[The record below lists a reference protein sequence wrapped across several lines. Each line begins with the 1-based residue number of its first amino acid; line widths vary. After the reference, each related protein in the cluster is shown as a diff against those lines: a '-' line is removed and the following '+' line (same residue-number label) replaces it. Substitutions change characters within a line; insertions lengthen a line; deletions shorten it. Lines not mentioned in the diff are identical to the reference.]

1 MKFSK
6 ITLKKMHI
14 EYLESLINSLEYEVN
29 NNRDA
34 FEYAKKDLK
43 EAEIKEE
50 NLQYYEN
57 RVDELEM
64 KVQIG
69 ESIMAELEKMVQ
81 GESLTPLL
89 NYRKF

>member
-14 EYLESLINSLEYEVN
+14 EYLEPLINSLEYEVN

-34 FEYAKKDLK
+34 FEYAKKDLE

-57 RVDELEM
+57 RVDELGM

-69 ESIMAELEKMVQ
+69 ESIMAELEKMV
-81 GESLTPLL
+81 
-89 NYRKF
+89 

>member
-1 MKFSK
+1 
-6 ITLKKMHI
+6 MHI

-69 ESIMAELEKMVQ
+69 ESIMADLEKMV
-81 GESLTPLL
+81 
-89 NYRKF
+89 

>member
-14 EYLESLINSLEYEVN
+14 EYLELLINSLEYEVN

-34 FEYAKKDLK
+34 FEYAKKDLE

-57 RVDELEM
+57 RVDELGM

-69 ESIMAELEKMVQ
+69 ESIMEELEKMV
-81 GESLTPLL
+81 
-89 NYRKF
+89 

>member
-34 FEYAKKDLK
+34 FEYAKKDLE

-69 ESIMAELEKMVQ
+69 ESIMAELEKMV
-81 GESLTPLL
+81 
-89 NYRKF
+89 

>member
-1 MKFSK
+1 
-6 ITLKKMHI
+6 MHI

-69 ESIMAELEKMVQ
+69 ESIMAELEKMV
-81 GESLTPLL
+81 
-89 NYRKF
+89 

>member
-43 EAEIKEE
+43 EA
-50 NLQYYEN
+50 
-57 RVDELEM
+57 D
-64 KVQIG
+64 
-69 ESIMAELEKMVQ
+69 S
-81 GESLTPLL
+81 S
-89 NYRKF
+89 

>member
-14 EYLESLINSLEYEVN
+14 EYLESLINSLEYELN

-69 ESIMAELEKMVQ
+69 ESIMADLEKMV
-81 GESLTPLL
+81 
-89 NYRKF
+89 

>member
-69 ESIMAELEKMVQ
+69 ESIMDELEKMV
-81 GESLTPLL
+81 
-89 NYRKF
+89 

>member
-14 EYLESLINSLEYEVN
+14 EYIEPLINSLEYEVN

-34 FEYAKKDLK
+34 FEYAKKDLE

-69 ESIMAELEKMVQ
+69 ESIMAELEKMV
-81 GESLTPLL
+81 
-89 NYRKF
+89 

>member
-69 ESIMAELEKMVQ
+69 ESIKADLEKMV
-81 GESLTPLL
+81 
-89 NYRKF
+89 

>member
-69 ESIMAELEKMVQ
+69 ESIMADLEKMV
-81 GESLTPLL
+81 
-89 NYRKF
+89 

>member
-1 MKFSK
+1 
-6 ITLKKMHI
+6 MHI

-64 KVQIG
+64 KF
-69 ESIMAELEKMVQ
+69 K
-81 GESLTPLL
+81 
-89 NYRKF
+89 

>member
-14 EYLESLINSLEYEVN
+14 EYLESLINSL
-29 NNRDA
+29 
-34 FEYAKKDLK
+34 EYAKKDLK

-69 ESIMAELEKMVQ
+69 ESIMAELEKMV
-81 GESLTPLL
+81 
-89 NYRKF
+89 

>member
-1 MKFSK
+1 MR
-6 ITLKKMHI
+6 L
-14 EYLESLINSLEYEVN
+14 
-29 NNRDA
+29 
-34 FEYAKKDLK
+34 DLK

-69 ESIMAELEKMVQ
+69 ESIMADLEKMV
-81 GESLTPLL
+81 
-89 NYRKF
+89 

>member
-6 ITLKKMHI
+6 ITLKKMQI

-69 ESIMAELEKMVQ
+69 ESIMADLEKMV
-81 GESLTPLL
+81 
-89 NYRKF
+89 

>member
-34 FEYAKKDLK
+34 FGFERSGNK
-43 EAEIKEE
+43 
-50 NLQYYEN
+50 
-57 RVDELEM
+57 R
-64 KVQIG
+64 
-69 ESIMAELEKMVQ
+69 
-81 GESLTPLL
+81 
-89 NYRKF
+89 RKFTVL

>member
-14 EYLESLINSLEYEVN
+14 EYLESHINSLEYELN

-69 ESIMAELEKMVQ
+69 ESIMADLEKMV
-81 GESLTPLL
+81 
-89 NYRKF
+89 

>member
-1 MKFSK
+1 
-6 ITLKKMHI
+6 MHI
-14 EYLESLINSLEYEVN
+14 EYLESLINSL
-29 NNRDA
+29 
-34 FEYAKKDLK
+34 EYAKKDLK

-69 ESIMAELEKMVQ
+69 ESIMAELEKMV
-81 GESLTPLL
+81 
-89 NYRKF
+89 

>member
-69 ESIMAELEKMVQ
+69 ESIMAELEKMV
-81 GESLTPLL
+81 
-89 NYRKF
+89 